1 MLTKSP
7 GYERELDVMSALTKF
22 RHPNIM
28 DYYGHVENNDGLYC
42 FLEFC
47 GGGSL
52 KDLCGKEGQISEL
65 KVLTLF
71 RQLLDAMTYIN

>member
-1 MLTKSP
+1 MLAKSP
-7 GYERELDVMSALTKF
+7 GYERELEVMSALTKF
-22 RHPNIM
+22 HHPSIM
-28 DYYGHVENNDGLYC
+28 DYYGHVENNEGLYC

-52 KDLCGKEGQISEL
+52 KDLCKQGKISEL

-71 RQLLDAMTYIN
+71 KQLLSSMVYIN